1 MFRLR
6 LLPTLFFVLLSLLV
20 IAPVSAQEGSIAYDT
35 AIFGSTNA
43 QTPIVI
49 HTFSGSTGDVIHIN
63 VTGLSPG
70 FSPLLTLLSPTQQ
83 QLALAGA
90 DDADPALAAVSRRLT
105 ETGLHSLLISSASG
119 TPGDFVLQLGARPAL
134 PSATLAPGSSTL
146 ADFPTG
152 AGAQLYSFFADPNAP
167 TQLTISAQPETFP
180 FVGEIYNEQGEII
193 GQIGAGIQSAVLT
206 FEAGDGVY
214 EVLLTPSDPAAA
226 GGVLLIL
233 GVGSAPAAPAA
244 PTSAA
249 PAAPVSTQEVTSGGG
264 ACAIFAGGRVN
275 VRSGPGTNYNVI
287 GQINA
292 GTTLA
297 VTGVNPTGDWYQ
309 VDYNGQ
315 AGWVS
320 LTVVQVSGACGGLPV
335 IQVGQ
340 TPLASATTTT
350 TTTVTTTVTATGT
363 QSTATASA
371 TYTATQPGGPTATY
385 TSTQPGAP
393 TATYTYT
400 PTYTVTAQADLEPT
414 FTYTPTY
421 TPTVTHTPSY
431 TPTTP
436 PPVPTAPPDGNY
448 VLNVALDST
457 GSSTDFVSYP
467 NGDTEDRLRWDVVGM
482 NQNSALSGGRARL
495 VIAASCFGTG
505 TQNVQFFTGGATY
518 ACGQTIVDREITY
531 DSRTGSALITA
542 FAGNNTYVQWVLTI
556 TVTRIN

>member
-1 MFRLR
+1 MFKLR

-49 HTFSGSTGDVIHIN
+49 HTFSGSAGDVIHIN

-90 DDADPALAAVSRRLT
+90 DDADPARAAVSRRLT

-146 ADFPTG
+146 ADFPAG

-193 GQIGAGIQSAVLT
+193 GQIGAGIQSAVLI
-206 FEAGDGVY
+206 FEAGDGFY

-233 GVGSAPAAPAA
+233 GAGSAPAAPAA
-244 PTSAA
+244 PTTAA

-275 VRSGPGTNYNVI
+275 VRSGPGTSYNVI

-309 VDYNGQ
+309 VDYSGQ

-335 IQVGQ
+335 VQNGQ
-340 TPLASATTTT
+340 APGLTATTTT
-350 TTTVTTTVTATGT
+350 TTTVTVTATGT
-363 QSTATASA
+363 QFTATPSA
-371 TYTATQPGGPTATY
+371 TYTSTQPGGPTATY

-400 PTYTVTAQADLEPT
+400 PTYTVTAQADLVPT
-414 FTYTPTY
+414 FTA
-421 TPTVTHTPSY
+421 THTPTATS
-431 TPTTP
+431 TATVA
-436 PPVPTAPPDGNY
+436 VPTAPPDANY

-457 GSSTDFVSYP
+457 ASSTDFVSYP
-467 NGDTEDRLRWDVVGM
+467 GGDTEDRLRWDVIGM
-482 NQNSALSGGRARL
+482 NPNSALSGGRARL

-505 TQNVQFFTGGATY
+505 TQYVQFSTGGATY
-518 ACGQTIVDREITY
+518 TCGQTIVDREITY
-531 DSRTGSALITA
+531 DQRTGSALITA
-542 FAGNNTYVQWVLTI
+542 FGGSNTYVQWVLTI